1 MLRCLAEA
9 NLVQAFVFKL
19 NSLRKNLSMYS
30 GQGRIL
36 IAEDNRILADV
47 MRFNL
52 QKVRFE
58 VTVAE
63 NGTVAVEHLKSQV
76 FDLLITD
83 YQMPGLDG
91 EGLCKAVRQELKLVE
106 MPIVMCSAKG
116 FEINIEQLR
125 LNYGVSKV
133 IFKPFSLREV
143 VEIAQSLVA
152 INLICPNA

>member
-1 MLRCLAEA
+1 MHSRP
-9 NLVQAFVFKL
+9 
-19 NSLRKNLSMYS
+19 
-30 GQGRIL
+30 GRIL

-52 QKVRFE
+52 QKAGFE

-63 NGTVAVEHLKSQV
+63 NGTVAVQHLKSQA

-91 EGLCKAVRQELKLVE
+91 EELCKAVRQELKLDH

-116 FEINIEQLR
+116 FEISSEQLESS
-125 LNYGVSKV
+125 YGVSKV
-133 IFKPFSLREV
+133 IFKPFSVREV
-143 VEIAQSLVA
+143 VMISQSLIA
-152 INLICPNA
+152 TNLVCPNA